1 MQPFNKYLPKTQEA
15 NILFGGTMFN
25 NLMEFYYLSTLH
37 AYIENKE
44 EVIVLKGKKGGG
56 GGEPEYASPPAKPQ
70 KRVSMRELEIEQG
83 QLQVADQALASL
95 LVQFL
100 LNFQKHKQT
109 INFNNETIEEKA
121 LKSRETEK
129 NKMTREL
136 GNLAPAEREVE
147 DLMKNHRL
155 GKWSV
160 GLTRALFE
168 YDEGQYEKEQRE
180 IERDIL
186 LETQLNQ
193 MKGVNPQNKNILKLD
208 AIAEQR
214 AEADAWKEAY
224 DISDLPDDE

>member
-1 MQPFNKYLPKTQEA
+1 
-15 NILFGGTMFN
+15 
-25 NLMEFYYLSTLH
+25 MEFYYLSTLH

-44 EVIVLKGKKGGG
+44 EVIILKEKGGG
-56 GGEPEYASPPAKPQ
+56 GPEYASPPAISQ
-70 KRVSMRELEIEQG
+70 KKVIMRELEIEEG
-83 QLQVADQALASL
+83 QLQVADQAVASL
-95 LVQFL
+95 IVQFL

-109 INFNNETIEEKA
+109 INFNNETIQEKA

-180 IERDIL
+180 IEKDIL
-186 LETQLNQ
+186 LETNIIII
-193 MKGVNPQNKNILKLD
+193 KN
-208 AIAEQR
+208 
-214 AEADAWKEAY
+214 
-224 DISDLPDDE
+224 